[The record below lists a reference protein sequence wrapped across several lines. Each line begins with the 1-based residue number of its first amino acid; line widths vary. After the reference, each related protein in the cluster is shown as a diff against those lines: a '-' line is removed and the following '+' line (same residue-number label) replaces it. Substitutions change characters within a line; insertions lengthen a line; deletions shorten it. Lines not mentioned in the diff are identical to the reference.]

1 MRSKTTLRQKSI
13 PGIMGG
19 MSTVSSD
26 HFEYLS
32 KDFYQQY
39 FTPAKVEMNLIRE
52 DLDMA
57 QVQYWQEH
65 DQWNLWDDAMMGKA
79 IVLREKGADFIA
91 VISNTAHC
99 FADDIERAAD
109 KPLLH
114 IATPTIQ
121 AIKNDGLKTVG
132 LLGTKYTM
140 TERYLIDKFEQAGI
154 KVIVPNN
161 FDIKT
166 VHGIIFRELI
176 HDIVKPASRVHY
188 DAVIDNM
195 RAAGAQAIVLGC
207 TEVGMLITPQSGN
220 KYTYQR
226 AGVPVRDPETIPVY
240 DTNLLHA
247 RAVAAAAYYGYDMW
261 KKSLRLK

>member
-1 MRSKTTLRQKSI
+1 MRSKATLRQKSI

-19 MSTVSSD
+19 MSTVSSN
-26 HFEYLS
+26 HFKQLMHNA
-32 KDFYQQY
+32 YQNIFAPDPVDIKY
-39 FTPAKVEMNLIRE
+39 AGR
-52 DLDMA
+52 DLDMD
-57 QVQYWQEH
+57 QVEIWQNTGR
-65 DQWNLWDDAMMGKA
+65 WNDWRDEMMIKA
-79 IVLREKGADFIA
+79 TELKADGADFIA